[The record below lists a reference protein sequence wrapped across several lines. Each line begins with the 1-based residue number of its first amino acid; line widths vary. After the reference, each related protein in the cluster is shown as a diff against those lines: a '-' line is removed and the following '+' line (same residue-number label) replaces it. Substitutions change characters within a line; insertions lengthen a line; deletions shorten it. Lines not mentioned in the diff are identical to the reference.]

1 MRPTLGAL
9 LLTAALA
16 TPALAG
22 CADDGGDTRA
32 EDAASSTA
40 SGSPSSASPSDVTSS
55 PTSGAASARGAVDF
69 TEVALLSETAAGGEV
84 ENRATVLDDA
94 SAVSQFAAQFENGAL
109 SDQLT
114 TAVQDA
120 DVAEGQELAAAVVSI
135 GCDVPPGV
143 TVQKVE
149 GGVAILPL
157 KVKSPLKECLAAVT
171 TVALVAVDES
181 AL

>member
-1 MRPTLGAL
+1 MRRTLGAL

-16 TPALAG
+16 TAALAG

-32 EDAASSTA
+32 EDAASGA
-40 SGSPSSASPSDVTSS
+40 ASASPSDLPSAE
-55 PTSGAASARGAVDF
+55 PSGAPSTRGAVDF

-84 ENRATVLDDA
+84 EHRATVLDDA
-94 SAVSQFAAQFENGAL
+94 SAVNGFAAQFETGAM
-109 SDQLT
+109 SDELT
-114 TAVQDA
+114 TAVREA

-143 TVQKVE
+143 TVQKLE

-157 KVKSPLKECLAAVT
+157 KVKSPLKECFAPVT

>member
-1 MRPTLGAL
+1 MRRTLGAL
-9 LLTAALA
+9 ILTAALA
-16 TPALAG
+16 APALAG
-22 CADDGGDTRA
+22 CADDGGETRA
-32 EDAASSTA
+32 EDAASATS
-40 SGSPSSASPSDVTSS
+40 SGSTSSASPSDGPSS
-55 PTSGAASARGAVDF
+55 PPAGAASPRGAVDF

-84 ENRATVLDDA
+84 EHRATVLDDA
-94 SAVSQFAAQFENGAL
+94 TTVSQFAAQFDSGTM

-114 TAVQDA
+114 TAARGA
-120 DVAEGQELAAAVVSI
+120 DVAKGQELAAAVVSI

-143 TVQKVE
+143 TVRKVE

-157 KVKSPLKECLAAVT
+157 KVKTPLKECLAPVT

>member
-1 MRPTLGAL
+1 MRRTLGAL

-16 TPALAG
+16 TAALAG

-32 EDAASSTA
+32 EDAASGA
-40 SGSPSSASPSDVTSS
+40 ASASPSDLPSAA
-55 PTSGAASARGAVDF
+55 PSGASSTRGAVDF

-84 ENRATVLDDA
+84 EQRATVLDDA
-94 SAVSQFAAQFENGAL
+94 SAVNGFAAQFETGAM
-109 SDQLT
+109 SDGLT
-114 TAVQDA
+114 TAVREA

-143 TVQKVE
+143 TVQKLE

-157 KVKSPLKECLAAVT
+157 KVKSPLKECLAPVT